1 MTTCTITPT
10 LATPLSIRF
19 LDALVRLFSHS
30 VVSREAADQAW
41 LESGLGHL
49 SRDTL
54 QDIGVSPQLIARKE
68 QRDAWTLAAALDA
81 TRHL

>member
-10 LATPLSIRF
+10 LSAPLPTRF
-19 LDALVRLFSHS
+19 LDALLRFFSRS
-30 VVSREAADQAW
+30 VVTREAIDQAW

-54 QDIGVSPQLIARKE
+54 RDIGAAPQLIDLAERRE
-68 QRDAWTLAAALDA
+68 AWRLGAALDA